1 MLNRKIEK
9 AHVCHKTEKQRKAV
23 VNVKLNKTDEKV
35 YQTLKTEGK
44 ELTLQ
49 ELTDK
54 TGEPSKK
61 VFKSLRKLFEHEI
74 IETQARKYK
83 LTGKNPSCKQRRTRT
98 TRRIKFSGASGGPC
112 SRGLLLTRQPLYWA
126 ELSRH
131 PSKDAQITPT
141 HKKQPK

>member
-1 MLNRKIEK
+1 LNKPLCHNAEK
-9 AHVCHKTEKQRKAV
+9 HHKAV

-83 LTGKNPSCKQRRTRT
+83 LTGKNPT
-98 TRRIKFSGASGGPC
+98 A
-112 SRGLLLTRQPLYWA
+112 
-126 ELSRH
+126 
-131 PSKDAQITPT
+131 SKDDEPE
-141 HKKQPK
+141 PPEE

>member
-1 MLNRKIEK
+1 
-9 AHVCHKTEKQRKAV
+9 V
-23 VNVKLNKTDEKV
+23 VKVKLNKTDEKV

-74 IETQARKYK
+74 IETKARKYK
-83 LTGKNPSCKQRRTRT
+83 LTGKNPSAT
-98 TRRIKFSGASGGPC
+98 
-112 SRGLLLTRQPLYWA
+112 
-126 ELSRH
+126 
-131 PSKDAQITPT
+131 KDEPE
-141 HKKQPK
+141 PPEE